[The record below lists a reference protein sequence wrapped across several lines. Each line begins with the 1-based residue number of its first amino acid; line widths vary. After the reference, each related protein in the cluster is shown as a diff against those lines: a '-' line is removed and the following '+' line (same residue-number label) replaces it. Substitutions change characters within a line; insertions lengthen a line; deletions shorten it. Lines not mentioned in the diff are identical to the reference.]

1 MHGVRHKGMGNHDK
15 VCYATKFGLTGKIPR
30 ADAVYVKECCIT
42 SVERLG
48 VVTVDLYYCQ
58 GYVCL
63 ILSGSSFQLHAVQI
77 QEIQSK
83 LSLRLG

>member
-1 MHGVRHKGMGNHDK
+1 MGNCDK
-15 VCYATKFGLTGKIPR
+15 VCYATKFGPTREIPH

-48 VVTVDLYYCQ
+48 VITVDLYYRQ
-58 GYVCL
+58 GYICL

-83 LSLRLG
+83 LSSRLG